1 MLPGTYKGPGRGK
14 EMVVEVTQTPQGI
27 AFSFDGAPAALRPWV
42 ENWTFRQDSSLLT
55 FRRSANS
62 GPALELRF
70 DTGGDHFILKRQ

>member
-1 MLPGTYKGPGRGK
+1 
-14 EMVVEVTQTPQGI
+14 MVVEG

-70 DTGGDHFILKRQ
+70 DTGGDHFILKRQS